1 MATDALNRPIRGI
14 DTGNI
19 APHHQ
24 PWDQETFQ
32 HIQVPGPSLES
43 SQTGRILAVFPAR
56 SDLPSGKY
64 PFPPLPGSDFPGMA
78 RKMEAANFK
87 SACRP

>member
-19 APHHQ
+19 ALHHQ

-43 SQTGRILAVFPAR
+43 SQTGRILAVSPGTFGSSFGQIP
-56 SDLPSGKY
+56 L
-64 PFPPLPGSDFPGMA
+64 PPLTRIGFPWYGKEDGG
-78 RKMEAANFK
+78 REF
-87 SACRP
+87 